1 MNVKNLELP
10 ENSQHLDMQ
19 IGLEEMLHNKMR
31 LKTCY
36 SASHLQRAIQYSG
49 PRMTFRSVI
58 DNAVER
64 KQFKLIEYDGRRYY
78 YRGIP
83 IIRELH
89 YV

>member
-1 MNVKNLELP
+1 MNVKSLMDPINKSYLKL
-10 ENSQHLDMQ
+10 Q
-19 IGLEEMLHNKMR
+19 IKYEEALHNKMR
-31 LKTCY
+31 LNTCY
-36 SASHLQRAIQYSG
+36 SASHLQKAIAYNG
-49 PRMTFRSVI
+49 PRMSFRSII

-64 KQFKLIEYDGRRYY
+64 KQFKLVEYDGRRYY